1 MYERDSCP
9 IYLKQFKEW
18 VFMLIE
24 DLRVLD
30 LTDHR
35 GEVGPWLLGR
45 LGAEVIK
52 IEQTGG

>member
-1 MYERDSCP
+1 
-9 IYLKQFKEW
+9 
-18 VFMLIE
+18 MLIE

-45 LGAEVIK
+45 LGAEVI
-52 IEQTGG
+52 